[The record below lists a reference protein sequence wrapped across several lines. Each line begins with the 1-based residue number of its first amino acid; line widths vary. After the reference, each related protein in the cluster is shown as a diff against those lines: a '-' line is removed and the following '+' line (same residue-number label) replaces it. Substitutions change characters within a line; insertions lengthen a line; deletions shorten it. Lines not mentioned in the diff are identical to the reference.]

1 MKRRPTKADGIIPL
15 PVPPDP
21 ESEGCGIRG
30 CLIGTVALFAILLAL
45 LIIGLLTRVWITPV
59 TPGVQ

>member
-1 MKRRPTKADGIIPL
+1 MKRRAARQDGIIPL

-30 CLIGTVALFAILLAL
+30 CLIGTVTLFVILLL
-45 LIIGLLTRVWITPV
+45 VLVIGLLTRVWITPA